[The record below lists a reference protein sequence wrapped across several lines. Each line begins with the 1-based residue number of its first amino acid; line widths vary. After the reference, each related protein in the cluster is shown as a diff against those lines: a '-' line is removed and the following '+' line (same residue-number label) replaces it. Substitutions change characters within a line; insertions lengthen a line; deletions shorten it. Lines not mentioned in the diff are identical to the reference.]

1 MAHFAEL
8 DGNNVVLGVIVVDNH
23 NILDENGNESEAT
36 GIRYIQSIL
45 GTGSK
50 WVQTSYNANF
60 RKNYAGI
67 GYTYD
72 QTRDAFIAPNTFP
85 SWTLDDVTC
94 QWTPPVP
101 YPQDGKYYIWNEKVG
116 YWESDI

>member
-8 DGNNVVLGVIVVDNH
+8 NIDNIVIRVLVVNNDQL
-23 NILDENGNESEAT
+23 LDASGIENEQA
-36 GIRYIQSIL
+36 GIGFLQGIFGADTR
-45 GTGSK
+45 

-116 YWESDI
+116 YWESNI